1 MIAFLTSR
9 IGIAGIGALALVLMY
24 AGWSIQVSNIRAASA
39 TAISTEQQKT
49 RDVQGLFDGYKLQV
63 EQTIT
68 NQERIRADE
77 NLKALNEREAM
88 AAEIDRLRGVALAAQ
103 RARDQRTTELLNALR
118 NAPQTDVSPLAGAV
132 LSYLDGV
139 RRQQRATAPTGDPA
153 SP

>member
-1 MIAFLTSR
+1 MTKYLLGGS
-9 IGIAGIGALALVLMY
+9 ALALLIVV
-24 AGWSIQVSNIRAASA
+24 GIWQVQVANIRAASA
-39 TAISTEQQKT
+39 MAISAEQQKT
-49 RDVQGLFDGYKLQV
+49 SDVQGLFDGYKLQV

-88 AAEIDRLRGVALAAQ
+88 AAEIDRLRGVAVAAQ

-132 LSYLDGV
+132 LTYIDGV
-139 RRQQRATAPTGDPA
+139 RQQQRATAAAGNPTP
-153 SP
+153 P